1 MRACLR
7 LVVDRERRAALAIF
21 GISFLWGMTFI
32 WMKQGIEAAE
42 IATPELDA
50 NWVAVLFFS
59 ARFVIATALTLA
71 LLPKARKGLS
81 DPDAVKGGMWLGV
94 ILSAGYLSQ
103 NIGITTVTPGV
114 SAFLTSL
121 YVVFTALIAIAI
133 GRQSIT
139 KSTVIGVLLATFG
152 AGWIGGPPQ
161 VSLGFG
167 EFLTI
172 FSAYMFGA
180 HIIAT
185 DRITKENDPVEV
197 TGAMMITIMVLGAIM
212 LAALPIRSE
221 GTTVLSD
228 FQELLGTWDFFLP
241 LFLCAAFGSLVALLV
256 LNVYQRD
263 LPPIRA
269 AIIYA
274 FEPVWAGI
282 ASLAL
287 GYDEVGFWFFVG
299 AGALLVG
306 NLVVELEG
314 LTAEDEAEGARA

>member
-1 MRACLR
+1 
-7 LVVDRERRAALAIF
+7 
-21 GISFLWGMTFI
+21 
-32 WMKQGIEAAE
+32 
-42 IATPELDA
+42 
-50 NWVAVLFFS
+50 
-59 ARFVIATALTLA
+59 
-71 LLPKARKGLS
+71 
-81 DPDAVKGGMWLGV
+81 MWLGV

-103 NIGITTVTPGV
+103 NVGITTVTPGV

-121 YVVFTALIAIAI
+121 YVVFTALIAIAL

-161 VSLGFG
+161 VSLGLG

-185 DRITKENDPVEV
+185 DRITKENDPIEV
-197 TGAMMITIMVLGAIM
+197 TGAMMITIMALGAVM
-212 LAALPIRSE
+212 LAALPIRAE
-221 GTTVLSD
+221 GASVLSD
-228 FQELLGTWDFFLP
+228 FQELLSAWDFFLP
-241 LFLCAAFGSLVALLV
+241 LFLCASFGTLVALLV
-256 LNVYQRD
+256 LNIYQRD

-287 GYDEVGFWFFVG
+287 GYDEVGFWFLVG

-314 LTAEDEAEGARA
+314 LGGEE

>member
-1 MRACLR
+1 M
-7 LVVDRERRAALAIF
+7 AIF

-42 IATPELDA
+42 RAAPGLEA
-50 NWVAVLFFS
+50 NWVAFLFFS
-59 ARFVIATALTLA
+59 ARFVIATVLTLA
-71 LLPKARKGLS
+71 LLPKARSGLFN
-81 DPDAVKGGMWLGV
+81 PDAVRGGAWLGL

-103 NIGITTVTPGV
+103 NVGITTVTPGV

-121 YVVFTALIAIAI
+121 YVVFTALIAISL

-185 DRITKENDPVEV
+185 DRITKENDPIEV
-197 TGAMMITIMVLGAIM
+197 TGPMMVTIMLLGALM
-212 LAALPIRSE
+212 LLALPIRSE
-221 GTTVLSD
+221 GLSIMSD
-228 FQELLGTWDFFLP
+228 FQEVLVTWDFLLP

-256 LNVYQRD
+256 LNVFQRD

-282 ASLAL
+282 ASLIM
-287 GYDEVGFWFFVG
+287 GYDEIGFWFFLG
-299 AGALLVG
+299 AGALLIG
-306 NLVVELEG
+306 NLVVEFEG
-314 LTAEDEAEGARA
+314 LSANPEEE

>member
-1 MRACLR
+1 MRSCLR
-7 LVVDRERRAALAIF
+7 LLVERERRAALAIF

-32 WMKQGIEAAE
+32 WMKQGIDAAE
-42 IATPELDA
+42 AITPGLDA
-50 NWVAVLFFS
+50 NWVAILFFS
-59 ARFVIATALTLA
+59 ARFVIAAALTLA
-71 LLPKARKGLS
+71 LLPKARSGLS
-81 DPDAVKGGMWLGV
+81 DPDAVKGGMWLGA

-103 NIGITTVTPGV
+103 NVGITTVTPGV

-121 YVVFTALIAIAI
+121 YVVFTALIAIAL

-139 KSTVIGVLLATFG
+139 KSTIIGVLLATFG

-185 DRITKENDPVEV
+185 DRITKENDPIEV
-197 TGAMMITIMVLGAIM
+197 TGAMMVTIMVLGAVM
-212 LAALPIRSE
+212 LAGLPIRAE
-221 GTTVLSD
+221 GTSVLSD
-228 FQELLGTWDFFLP
+228 FQGLLSTWDFFLP
-241 LFLCAAFGSLVALLV
+241 LFLCASFGTLVALLV
-256 LNVYQRD
+256 LNIYQRD

-287 GYDEVGFWFFVG
+287 GYDEVGFWFFLG

-314 LTAEDEAEGARA
+314 LGRDE

>member
-1 MRACLR
+1 MRGCLR
-7 LVVDRERRAALAIF
+7 LLVDRERRAALAIF

-42 IATPELDA
+42 TVTPDLDA
-50 NWVAVLFFS
+50 NWVAILFFS
-59 ARFVIATALTLA
+59 ARFVIAAALTLA
-71 LLPKARKGLS
+71 LLPKARSGLS

-103 NIGITTVTPGV
+103 NVGITTVTPGV

-121 YVVFTALIAIAI
+121 YVVFTALIAIAL

-139 KSTVIGVLLATFG
+139 KSTIIGVLLATFG

-161 VSLGFG
+161 VSLGLG

-185 DRITKENDPVEV
+185 DRITKENDPIEV
-197 TGAMMITIMVLGAIM
+197 TGAMMVTIMSLGAVI
-212 LAALPIRSE
+212 LAALPIRAE
-221 GTTVLSD
+221 GASVLSD
-228 FQELLGTWDFFLP
+228 FQELLSTWDFFLP
-241 LFLCAAFGSLVALLV
+241 LFLCASFGTLVALLV
-256 LNVYQRD
+256 LNIYQRD

-287 GYDEVGFWFFVG
+287 GYDEIGFWFLVG

-314 LTAEDEAEGARA
+314 LGGGD

>member
-1 MRACLR
+1 L
-7 LVVDRERRAALAIF
+7 LVERERRAALAIF

-32 WMKQGIEAAE
+32 WMKQGIDAAE
-42 IATPELDA
+42 AITPGLDA
-50 NWVAVLFFS
+50 NWVAILFFS
-59 ARFVIATALTLA
+59 ARFVIAAALTLA
-71 LLPKARKGLS
+71 LLPKARSGLS
-81 DPDAVKGGMWLGV
+81 DPDAVKGGMWLGA

-103 NIGITTVTPGV
+103 NVGITTVTPGV

-121 YVVFTALIAIAI
+121 YVVFTALIAIAL

-139 KSTVIGVLLATFG
+139 KSTIIGVLLATFG

-185 DRITKENDPVEV
+185 DRITKENDPIEV
-197 TGAMMITIMVLGAIM
+197 TGAMMVTIMVLGAVM
-212 LAALPIRSE
+212 LAGLPIRAE
-221 GTTVLSD
+221 GTSVLSD
-228 FQELLGTWDFFLP
+228 FQGLLSTWDFFLP
-241 LFLCAAFGSLVALLV
+241 LFLCASFGTLVALLV
-256 LNVYQRD
+256 LNIYQRD

-287 GYDEVGFWFFVG
+287 GYDEVGFWFFLG

-314 LTAEDEAEGARA
+314 LGRDE

>member
-1 MRACLR
+1 L
-7 LVVDRERRAALAIF
+7 LVERERRAALAIF

-32 WMKQGIEAAE
+32 WMKQGIDAAE
-42 IATPELDA
+42 DVTPDLDA
-50 NWVAVLFFS
+50 NWVAILFFS
-59 ARFVIATALTLA
+59 ARFVIAAALTLA
-71 LLPKARKGLS
+71 LLPKARSGLS

-103 NIGITTVTPGV
+103 NVGITTVTPGV

-121 YVVFTALIAIAI
+121 YVVFTALIAIAL

-161 VSLGFG
+161 VSLGLG

-185 DRITKENDPVEV
+185 DRITKENDPIEV
-197 TGAMMITIMVLGAIM
+197 TGAMMVTIMALGAVM
-212 LAALPIRSE
+212 LAALPIRAE
-221 GTTVLSD
+221 GASVLSD
-228 FQELLGTWDFFLP
+228 FQELLSAWDFFLP
-241 LFLCAAFGSLVALLV
+241 LFLCASFGTLVALLV
-256 LNVYQRD
+256 LNIYQRD

-287 GYDEVGFWFFVG
+287 GYDEIGFWFLVG

-314 LTAEDEAEGARA
+314 LGGE

>member
-1 MRACLR
+1 M
-7 LVVDRERRAALAIF
+7 
-21 GISFLWGMTFI
+21 
-32 WMKQGIEAAE
+32 
-42 IATPELDA
+42 IAT
-50 NWVAVLFFS
+50 
-59 ARFVIATALTLA
+59 ILTLA
-71 LLPKARKGLS
+71 LLPKARAGFS
-81 DPDAVKGGMWLGV
+81 NPDSVRGGAWLGL

-121 YVVFTALIAIAI
+121 YVVFTALIAII
-133 GRQSIT
+133 LGRQSIT

-197 TGAMMITIMVLGAIM
+197 TGPMMATIMILGAVM
-212 LAALPIRSE
+212 LVLLPIRSE
-221 GTTVLSD
+221 GISILAD
-228 FQELLGTWDFFLP
+228 FQELLLTLDFFIP
-241 LFLCAAFGSLVALLV
+241 LFLCAALGSLVALLV
-256 LNVYQRD
+256 LNIFQRD

-282 ASLAL
+282 ASLVM
-287 GYDEVGFWFFVG
+287 GYDEIGFWFFLG
-299 AGALLVG
+299 AGALLIG
-306 NLVVELEG
+306 NLVVEFEG
-314 LTAEDEAEGARA
+314 LNAKAEEE

>member
-1 MRACLR
+1 M
-7 LVVDRERRAALAIF
+7 AIF

-42 IATPELDA
+42 RAAPGLEA
-50 NWVAVLFFS
+50 NWVAFLFFS
-59 ARFVIATALTLA
+59 ARFVIATVLTLA
-71 LLPKARKGLS
+71 LLPKARSGLFN
-81 DPDAVKGGMWLGV
+81 PDAVKGGAWLGL

-103 NIGITTVTPGV
+103 NVGITTVTPGV

-121 YVVFTALIAIAI
+121 YVVFTALIAISL

-185 DRITKENDPVEV
+185 DRITKENDPIEV
-197 TGAMMITIMVLGAIM
+197 TGPMMVTIMLLGALM
-212 LAALPIRSE
+212 LLALPIRSE
-221 GTTVLSD
+221 GLSIMSD
-228 FQELLGTWDFFLP
+228 FQEVLVTWDFLLP

-256 LNVYQRD
+256 LNVFQRD

-282 ASLAL
+282 ASLVM
-287 GYDEVGFWFFVG
+287 GYDEIGFWFFLG
-299 AGALLVG
+299 AGALLIG
-306 NLVVELEG
+306 NLVVEFEG
-314 LTAEDEAEGARA
+314 LSANPEE

>member
-1 MRACLR
+1 MEALMRRKAAWGL
-7 LVVDRERRAALAIF
+7 LVVTFA
-21 GISFLWGMTFI
+21 WGATFI

-42 IATPELDA
+42 SAVPELEA
-50 NWVAVLFFS
+50 NWVAFLFFS
-59 ARFVIATALTLA
+59 ARFVIATILTLA
-71 LLPKARKGLS
+71 LLPKARAGLS
-81 DPDAVKGGMWLGV
+81 NPDAIRGGAWLGL

-121 YVVFTALIAIAI
+121 YVVFTALIAISL
-133 GRQSIT
+133 GRQSVT

-185 DRITKENDPVEV
+185 DRVTKENDPIEV
-197 TGAMMITIMVLGAIM
+197 TGPMMVSIMLLGAVM
-212 LAALPIRSE
+212 LLVLPIRSE
-221 GTTVLSD
+221 GVSILTD
-228 FQELLGTWDFFLP
+228 FQEVLVTWDFFLP
-241 LFLCAAFGSLVALLV
+241 LFLCAALGSLMALLV
-256 LNVYQRD
+256 LNVFQRD

-282 ASLAL
+282 ASLVM
-287 GYDEVGFWFFVG
+287 GYDEIGFWFFVG
-299 AGALLVG
+299 AGALLIG
-306 NLVVELEG
+306 NLVVEFEG
-314 LTAEDEAEGARA
+314 LSVETMEE

>member
-1 MRACLR
+1 MRTWAR
-7 LVVDRERRAALAIF
+7 LCVERERRAALVIF

-42 IATPELDA
+42 VAVPDLDA
-50 NWVAVLFFS
+50 NWVALLFFS
-59 ARFVIATALTLA
+59 ARFVIATALALA
-71 LLPKARKGLS
+71 LLPKARTGLAN
-81 DPDAVKGGMWLGV
+81 PDAVRGGAWLGL
-94 ILSAGYLSQ
+94 ILSVGYISQ
-103 NIGITTVTPGV
+103 NVGITTVTPGV

-121 YVVFTALIAIAI
+121 YVVFTALIAISL
-133 GRQSIT
+133 GRQSVT
-139 KSTVIGVLLATFG
+139 RSTVIGVMLATFG

-185 DRITKENDPVEV
+185 DRITKENDPIEV
-197 TGAMMITIMVLGAIM
+197 TGAMMITIMLFGLAVLI
-212 LAALPIRSE
+212 ALPVRSE
-221 GTTVLSD
+221 GLSVLSD
-228 FQELLGTWDFFLP
+228 FQDILVTWDFFLP
-241 LFLCAAFGSLVALLV
+241 LFLCASLGSLVALLV
-256 LNVYQRD
+256 LNVFQRD

-282 ASLAL
+282 ASLTL
-287 GYDEVGFWFFVG
+287 GYDEISFWFFVG
-299 AGALLVG
+299 AGALLIG

-314 LTAEDEAEGARA
+314 LSVTKEEE

>member
-1 MRACLR
+1 MHVCSR
-7 LVVDRERRAALAIF
+7 LFVQRERRAAVAIF
-21 GISFLWGMTFI
+21 AISFVWGMTFI

-42 IATPELDA
+42 NAVPDLDA
-50 NWVAVLFFS
+50 NWVAFLFFS
-59 ARFVIATALTLA
+59 ARFVIATILTLA
-71 LLPKARKGLS
+71 LLPKARAGFS
-81 DPDAVKGGMWLGV
+81 NPDSIKGGTWLGL

-121 YVVFTALIAIAI
+121 YVVFTAIIAITL

-185 DRITKENDPVEV
+185 DRITKENDPIEV
-197 TGAMMITIMVLGAIM
+197 TGPMMATIMMLGAIM
-212 LAALPIRSE
+212 LVVMPIRSE
-221 GTTVLSD
+221 GMSILSD
-228 FQELLGTWDFFLP
+228 FKDVLVTWDFFLP
-241 LFLCAAFGSLVALLV
+241 LFLCGALGSLVALLV
-256 LNVYQRD
+256 LNVFQRD

-282 ASLAL
+282 ASLAM
-287 GYDEVGFWFFVG
+287 GYDAVGFWFFVG
-299 AGALLVG
+299 AGALLIG
-306 NLVVELEG
+306 NLVVEFEG
-314 LTAEDEAEGARA
+314 LRSTMEEE

>member
-1 MRACLR
+1 
-7 LVVDRERRAALAIF
+7 
-21 GISFLWGMTFI
+21 
-32 WMKQGIEAAE
+32 MKQGIEAAE
-42 IATPELDA
+42 SVVPDLEA
-50 NWVAVLFFS
+50 NWVAFLFFS
-59 ARFVIATALTLA
+59 ARFVIATILTLS
-71 LLPKARKGLS
+71 LLPRARTGFS
-81 DPDAVKGGMWLGV
+81 NPDSIRGGVWLGL

-121 YVVFTALIAIAI
+121 YVVFTALIAITL

-139 KSTVIGVLLATFG
+139 KSTIIGVLLATFG

-185 DRITKENDPVEV
+185 DRITKENDPIEV
-197 TGAMMITIMVLGAIM
+197 TGPMMVTIMILGAIM
-212 LAALPIRSE
+212 LLLLPIRSE
-221 GTTVLSD
+221 GMSVISD
-228 FQELLGTWDFFLP
+228 FQKVLLTMEFFIP
-241 LFLCAAFGSLVALLV
+241 LFLCASLGSLLALLV
-256 LNVYQRD
+256 LNIFQRD

-282 ASLAL
+282 ASLVM
-287 GYDEVGFWFFVG
+287 GYDEIGFWFFVG
-299 AGALLVG
+299 AGALLLG
-306 NLVVELEG
+306 NLVVEFEG
-314 LTAEDEAEGARA
+314 INTKVGEE

>member
-1 MRACLR
+1 L
-7 LVVDRERRAALAIF
+7 LVERERRAALAIF

-32 WMKQGIEAAE
+32 WMKQGIDAAE
-42 IATPELDA
+42 DVTPDLDA
-50 NWVAVLFFS
+50 NWVAILFFS
-59 ARFVIATALTLA
+59 ARFVIAAALTLA
-71 LLPKARKGLS
+71 LLPKARSGLS

-103 NIGITTVTPGV
+103 NVGITTVTPGV

-121 YVVFTALIAIAI
+121 YVVFTALIAIAL

-161 VSLGFG
+161 VSLGLG

-185 DRITKENDPVEV
+185 DRITKENDPIEV
-197 TGAMMITIMVLGAIM
+197 TGAMMVTIMALGAVM
-212 LAALPIRSE
+212 LAALPIRAE
-221 GTTVLSD
+221 GASVLSD
-228 FQELLGTWDFFLP
+228 FQELLSAWDFFLP
-241 LFLCAAFGSLVALLV
+241 LFLCASFGTLVALLV
-256 LNVYQRD
+256 LNIYQRD

-287 GYDEVGFWFFVG
+287 GYDEIGFWFLVG

-314 LTAEDEAEGARA
+314 LGGEE

>member
-1 MRACLR
+1 MRSCLR
-7 LVVDRERRAALAIF
+7 LLVERERRAALAIF

-32 WMKQGIEAAE
+32 WMKQGIDAAE
-42 IATPELDA
+42 DVTPDLDA
-50 NWVAVLFFS
+50 NWVAILFFS
-59 ARFVIATALTLA
+59 ARFVIAAALTLA
-71 LLPKARKGLS
+71 LLPKARSGLS

-103 NIGITTVTPGV
+103 NVGITTVTPGV

-121 YVVFTALIAIAI
+121 YVVFTALIAIAL

-161 VSLGFG
+161 VSLGLG

-185 DRITKENDPVEV
+185 DRITKENDPIEV
-197 TGAMMITIMVLGAIM
+197 TGAMMVTIMALGAVM
-212 LAALPIRSE
+212 LAALPIRAE
-221 GTTVLSD
+221 GASVLSD
-228 FQELLGTWDFFLP
+228 FQELLSAWDFFLP
-241 LFLCAAFGSLVALLV
+241 LFLCASFGTLVALLV
-256 LNVYQRD
+256 LNIYQRD

-287 GYDEVGFWFFVG
+287 GYDEVGFWFLVG

-314 LTAEDEAEGARA
+314 LGGE

>member
-1 MRACLR
+1 MRTWAR
-7 LVVDRERRAALAIF
+7 LYVERERRAALVIF

-42 IATPELDA
+42 VAVPDLDA
-50 NWVAVLFFS
+50 NWVALLFFS
-59 ARFVIATALTLA
+59 ARFVIATALALA
-71 LLPKARKGLS
+71 LLPKARTGLAN
-81 DPDAVKGGMWLGV
+81 PDAVRGGAWLGL
-94 ILSAGYLSQ
+94 ILSVGYISQ
-103 NIGITTVTPGV
+103 NVGITTVTPGV

-121 YVVFTALIAIAI
+121 YVVFTALIAISL
-133 GRQSIT
+133 GRQSVT
-139 KSTVIGVLLATFG
+139 RSTVIGVMLATFG

-185 DRITKENDPVEV
+185 DRITKENDPIEV
-197 TGAMMITIMVLGAIM
+197 TGAMMITIMLFGLAVLI
-212 LAALPIRSE
+212 ALPVRSE
-221 GTTVLSD
+221 GLSVLSD
-228 FQELLGTWDFFLP
+228 FQDILVTWDFFLP
-241 LFLCAAFGSLVALLV
+241 LFLCASLGSLVALLV
-256 LNVYQRD
+256 LNVFQRD

-282 ASLAL
+282 ASLTL
-287 GYDEVGFWFFVG
+287 GYDEISFWFFVG
-299 AGALLVG
+299 AGALLIG
-306 NLVVELEG
+306 NLVVEMEG
-314 LTAEDEAEGARA
+314 LSVTKEEE

>member
-1 MRACLR
+1 M
-7 LVVDRERRAALAIF
+7 AI
-21 GISFLWGMTFI
+21 
-32 WMKQGIEAAE
+32 
-42 IATPELDA
+42 
-50 NWVAVLFFS
+50 
-59 ARFVIATALTLA
+59 
-71 LLPKARKGLS
+71 LPKARTGLRN
-81 DPDAVKGGMWLGV
+81 PGAVRGGMWLGL

-103 NIGITTVTPGV
+103 NVGITTVTPGV

-121 YVVFTALIAIAI
+121 YVVFTALIAISL
-133 GRQSIT
+133 GRQSMT
-139 KSTVIGVLLATFG
+139 RSTVIGVVLATFG

-185 DRITKENDPVEV
+185 DRVTKENDPIEV
-197 TGAMMITIMVLGAIM
+197 TGAMMITIMLFGAVM
-212 LAALPIRSE
+212 LLALPVREE
-221 GTTVLSD
+221 GLAVFSD
-228 FQELLGTWDFFLP
+228 FQDVLMSWDFFLP
-241 LFLCAAFGSLVALLV
+241 LFLCAALGSLVALLV
-256 LNVYQRD
+256 LNVFQRD

-282 ASLAL
+282 ASLTL
-287 GYDEVGFWFFVG
+287 GYDEIGFWFFVG
-299 AGALLVG
+299 AAALLIG

-314 LTAEDEAEGARA
+314 LTAQREEY

>member
-1 MRACLR
+1 MRVCSR
-7 LVVDRERRAALAIF
+7 LLVQRERRAAMAIF
-21 GISFLWGMTFI
+21 AISFVWGMTFI

-42 IATPELDA
+42 SAVPELEA
-50 NWVAVLFFS
+50 NWVAFLFFS
-59 ARFVIATALTLA
+59 ARFVIATILTLA
-71 LLPKARKGLS
+71 LLPKARAGLS
-81 DPDAVKGGMWLGV
+81 NPDAIRGGAWLGL

-121 YVVFTALIAIAI
+121 YVVFTALIAISL
-133 GRQSIT
+133 GRQSVT

-185 DRITKENDPVEV
+185 DRVTKENDPIEV
-197 TGAMMITIMVLGAIM
+197 TGPMMVTIMLLGAVM
-212 LAALPIRSE
+212 LLVLPIRSE
-221 GTTVLSD
+221 GVSILTD
-228 FQELLGTWDFFLP
+228 FQEVLVTWNFFLP
-241 LFLCAAFGSLVALLV
+241 LFLCAALGSLVALLV
-256 LNVYQRD
+256 LNVFQRD

-282 ASLAL
+282 ASLVM
-287 GYDEVGFWFFVG
+287 GYDEIGFWFFVG
-299 AGALLVG
+299 AGALLIG
-306 NLVVELEG
+306 NLVVEFEG
-314 LTAEDEAEGARA
+314 LSVETMEE